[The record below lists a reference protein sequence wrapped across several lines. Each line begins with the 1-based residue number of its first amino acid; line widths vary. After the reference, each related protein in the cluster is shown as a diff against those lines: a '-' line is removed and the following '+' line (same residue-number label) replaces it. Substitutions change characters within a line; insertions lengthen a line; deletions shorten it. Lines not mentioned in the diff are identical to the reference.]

1 VVAQEAEAR
10 RYRGLIKYWPAVCAG
25 VTQNRR
31 EFVGIFLKAVGVALV
46 VVLVVR
52 LDGQA
57 RELRGPT
64 GSLGPERKMLGCY
77 VNDHMLYVGSS
88 FFVPKGTLIT
98 FVAKLENAGLYRQR
112 LYLPSDIHILFIN
125 VSVYY
130 PLLPVF
136 QDGNC
141 EAWFIRRPVVAPGR

>member
-25 VTQNRR
+25 ATQRR
-31 EFVGIFLKAVGVALV
+31 VFVGIFLKAVGVALV
-46 VVLVVR
+46 VMLVVR

-64 GSLGPERKMLGCY
+64 GSLPQRKMLGCY
-77 VNDHMLYVGSS
+77 VKYHMLYVGSS
-88 FFVPKGTLIT
+88 YFVPNGTLIT

-112 LYLPSDIHILFIN
+112 LHLPSDIPPHLFIN

-136 QDGNC
+136 QNGNC

>member
-1 VVAQEAEAR
+1 VR
-10 RYRGLIKYWPAVCAG
+10 
-25 VTQNRR
+25 N
-31 EFVGIFLKAVGVALV
+31 FLKAVGVALV

-88 FFVPKGTLIT
+88 FFVPNGTLIT

-112 LYLPSDIHILFIN
+112 LYLPSDIPPHLFIN
-125 VSVYY
+125 LSVSY

-136 QDGNC
+136 ENRQC